1 MVWILESS
9 SVGCDGLRRRKL
21 GINRLRDLSFSCS
34 SSIGLM
40 GDSTADN

>member
-1 MVWILESS
+1 
-9 SVGCDGLRRRKL
+9 L